1 MALEDGGFLTHSE
14 RVDALRRDGM
24 SGAELASRRRLRVS
38 PDFMVVALVLPVPR
52 FPGQPLDPPLRS
64 RFQARVVPAS
74 PAAARKAALAE
85 LAKAVDALDALDA
98 LHATRAGAGAGAC
111 ACPQLRLESVTPC
124 RAARAGP

>member
-1 MALEDGGFLTHSE
+1 
-14 RVDALRRDGM
+14 M

-64 RFQARVVPAS
+64 RFQARVVPAP
-74 PAAARKAALAE
+74 PAAARMAALAE

-98 LHATRAGAGAGAC
+98 LHSHAC
-111 ACPQLRLESVTPC
+111 GCGFGCVSVAAC
-124 RAARAGP
+124 